1 MKIGIQ
7 ERFETYMRLLKA
19 IEVRMRDRQLA
30 AIVFAELAADI
41 RAGRVEELPERTD
54 RTEPTEKVPEVVKL
68 RPRIPR

>member
-19 IEVRMRDRQLA
+19 IEVRARDRQLA

-54 RTEPTEKVPEVVKL
+54 KTEPREEEPEVVKL
-68 RPRIPR
+68 PPRIP

>member
-54 RTEPTEKVPEVVKL
+54 KTEPKEEEPEVV
-68 RPRIPR
+68 RFAQRIP